1 MYSLQLQGSKGG
13 GIEVLGQLFL
23 ANEDFRGRVQRQHV
37 AKEIQAVCPGA
48 TAVHLEIVQLWQD
61 MQLKAVRRDCKVCQ
75 SACIITPSCSCNLQA
90 PVLACFQAACMVL
103 DWASLL

>member
-75 SACIITPSCSCNLQA
+75 SACIITPVPAICKRLSWHAFKRLVWYLTGHRCY
-90 PVLACFQAACMVL
+90 
-103 DWASLL
+103 D